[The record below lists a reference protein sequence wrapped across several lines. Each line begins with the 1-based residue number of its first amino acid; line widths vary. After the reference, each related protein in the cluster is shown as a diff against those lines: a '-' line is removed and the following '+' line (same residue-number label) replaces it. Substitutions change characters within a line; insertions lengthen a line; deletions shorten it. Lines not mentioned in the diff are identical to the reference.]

1 MKFRWMMAAGGVL
14 AGLVLAS
21 APETAHAQA
30 CNQDRQNRRP
40 GLLEQGIGMLAG
52 AATNAVSDQMGEW
65 GVRPDYRFRSTLN
78 RTLTDGI
85 ACMLN
90 PAEREQAAAATNQA
104 ITQGVGS
111 EVTWESASRPGVTGT
126 TTVLAQNSQASG
138 GACID
143 VRDVVI
149 VNGEETEAT
158 KRMCR
163 RPGQSGYQVVQGA
176 A

>member
-1 MKFRWMMAAGGVL
+1 MMAAGGVL

-90 PAEREQAAAATNQA
+90 PAEREQAAAATNDA
-104 ITQGVGS
+104 ISQGVGS
-111 EVTWESASRPGVTGT
+111 QVAWQSETRPGVSGT
-126 TTVLAQNSQASG
+126 TAVLSENVQAGG
-138 GACID
+138 GACVD
-143 VRDVVI
+143 VRDVV
-149 VNGEETEAT
+149 VGEGGRETVAT

-163 RPGQSGYQVVQGA
+163 RPGQSGYQVVQGS
-176 A
+176 